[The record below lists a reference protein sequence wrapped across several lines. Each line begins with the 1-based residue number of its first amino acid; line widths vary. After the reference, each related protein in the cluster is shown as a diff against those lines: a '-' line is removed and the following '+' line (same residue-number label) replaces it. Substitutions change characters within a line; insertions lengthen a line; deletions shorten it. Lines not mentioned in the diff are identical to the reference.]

1 MHVEISTI
9 NRHFKH
15 VFCPI
20 SRIRRNH
27 EKKTLQLIFLSL
39 QGPASGTA
47 YGNRTHDSAVRGLR
61 LNLLTNAAY
70 FVFVSRDKCYYT
82 DASGALQGKIKFL
95 KSFFAGSSAMVR
107 SVVPLRGRPPLHRK
121 KFSFPAK
128 HNNIFLLY

>member
-82 DASGALQGKIKFL
+82 DASGALQGKNQISEKF
-95 KSFFAGSSAMVR
+95 FCREFCDGPIRCAAA
-107 SVVPLRGRPPLHRK
+107 RPPAPAPQKIQFSRK
-121 KFSFPAK
+121 T
-128 HNNIFLLY
+128 